1 MGIIKELDQGTINQI
16 AAGEVVERPSSIV
29 KELLENS
36 IDAGATRISVE
47 IEEGGTKSIR
57 ITDNGKGINK
67 EDIRI
72 AFLRHT
78 TSKIKTAMDLL
89 TVSSLGFRGEALS
102 SIAAVCQVE
111 LLTRTADAMEGIR
124 YRIEGGKEVGFEE
137 IGIPVGTTF
146 IVNNI
151 FFNTPARRKFLR
163 TAQTEAGYVS
173 DIIEKIALSHPEIAI
188 SFKSNGKIKIHTSG
202 NGNLKDVIYSIYGR
216 EITENILEINEEND
230 FMKISGY
237 IGKAIISKGNR
248 TFENYFINGRY
259 IKSNII
265 SKAIEDGYKFILM
278 QHKYPFT
285 VIDFTIKPEY
295 LDVNVHPSKMELRF
309 RKSES
314 IYPMISECI
323 NDALIEK
330 PNIIDVTFEK
340 NVEKAEQIKYIP
352 EPFEN
357 KRQDIVNSI
366 NNNLSNDNNSNVK
379 YDFYNFG
386 EGPKESDNLENNN
399 LNNDLNTGFNSS
411 LNSNLTTGSNQLNI
425 TPSEFGNNT
434 LQEDVNYNA
443 TANSINNIT
452 NNKMVQ
458 RELTE
463 EYDNFLSEVA
473 KPKHKIIGQVFDT
486 YWIVEYN
493 DKMYIIDQHAAH
505 EKVMFESL
513 MNKLENKEISSQ
525 MINPPII
532 LSLSMS
538 ESQLLEKYLEN
549 FKNIG
554 FQIEPFGGQDYAVRA
569 VPSDLYTLDSEDVLM
584 GIVDNL
590 SNETGKMVPDIINEK
605 IASMSCKAA
614 VKGNSKLSYEEAD
627 KLIEQLLQLDNP
639 YNCPH
644 GRPTI
649 ISMSKYELEKK
660 FKRII

>member
-188 SFKSNGKIKIHTSG
+188 SFKSNGKVKIHTSG

-340 NVEKAEQIKYIP
+340 NVEKAEQIKYVP

-366 NNNLSNDNNSNVK
+366 NNKLSNDNSSNVK

-386 EGPKESDNLENNN
+386 EGPKE
-399 LNNDLNTGFNSS
+399 LNM
-411 LNSNLTTGSNQLNI
+411 I
-425 TPSEFGNNT
+425 PSEFGNNT

-443 TANSINNIT
+443 TANSVHNIT

>member
-188 SFKSNGKIKIHTSG
+188 SFKSNGKVKIHTSG

-340 NVEKAEQIKYIP
+340 NVEKAEQIKYVP

-366 NNNLSNDNNSNVK
+366 NNNLSNDNSSNVK

-386 EGPKESDNLENNN
+386 EGPKE
-399 LNNDLNTGFNSS
+399 LNM
-411 LNSNLTTGSNQLNI
+411 

-443 TANSINNIT
+443 TANSVHNIT

-513 MNKLENKEISSQ
+513 MKKLENKEISSQ

-554 FQIEPFGGQDYAVRA
+554 FQIESFGGQDYAVRA